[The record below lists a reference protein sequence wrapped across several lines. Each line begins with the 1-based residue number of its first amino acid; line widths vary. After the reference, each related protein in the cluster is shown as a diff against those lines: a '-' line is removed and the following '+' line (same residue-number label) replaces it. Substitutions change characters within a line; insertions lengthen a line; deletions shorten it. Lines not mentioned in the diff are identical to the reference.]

1 MSPRLRLVLVLGSIL
16 VVLGL
21 VGLVIF
27 LRWRAI
33 RDLTPSTSTTVTVV
47 SERDRAKLEA
57 EELARV
63 AAYPADADG
72 DGLSDEYETK
82 LGTSLNNADSDGD
95 GFTDLIETTTRQSN
109 PLVFDET
116 KPDERP
122 LYGTA
127 VASTETGGTEASVES
142 EASVLT
148 PIPAA
153 TEDDADQDGL
163 LREQEIQL
171 GTDPDAS
178 DSDGDGVRDGDEV
191 RTYRTNPQNR
201 DSDADGYPDG
211 DEIKNGYNPLG
222 PGPCAAADC
231 RP

>member
-1 MSPRLRLVLVLGSIL
+1 MSPRFRLVLILGTIL

-21 VGLVIF
+21 VGGVVY
-27 LRWRAI
+27 LRWQAT
-33 RDLTPSTSTTVTVV
+33 RDLDPSATTVGTVV
-47 SERDRAKLEA
+47 NERDRAKLEA
-57 EELARV
+57 EEQARV
-63 AAYPADADG
+63 AGYAADADG
-72 DGLSDEYETK
+72 DGVTDEQETQ
-82 LGTSLNNADSDGD
+82 LGTNLNNPDTDGD
-95 GFTDLIETTTRQSN
+95 GFTDLMETTTRQSN

-122 LYGTA
+122 VYGTA
-127 VASTETGGTEASVES
+127 VAETTEPEAS
-142 EASVLT
+142 EASAVGSVSS
-148 PIPAA
+148 PPSA
-153 TEDDADQDGL
+153 TNDDTDQDGL
-163 LREQEIQL
+163 TREQELQL

-222 PGPCAAADC
+222 RGPCTSADC